1 MALIGSSIV
10 LFLFLLF
17 IFIGIGI
24 FSDTTDPFA
33 AVVNAGLTIS
43 AGIGICLSLPLF
55 VHGVP
60 VCCAFIHFHNRA
72 HFPHGTQ

>member
-1 MALIGSSIV
+1 VSALLGSSLI

-24 FSDTTDPFA
+24 FSDATDPFA

-43 AGIGICLSLPLF
+43 AGIGTCP
-55 VHGVP
+55 
-60 VCCAFIHFHNRA
+60 
-72 HFPHGTQ
+72 